1 MLKEE
6 RKKQLVDIINREK
19 AVAIADLG
27 ERVGVSHMTIWRDLG
42 ELATEGAIERI
53 RGGAIARKR
62 EPFPMPG
69 HKPEQNPHAEQK
81 NAIGRY
87 AARHLV
93 NEGDF
98 ITIEAGTT
106 ASSVVPHLQESNI
119 TVLTNGLLT
128 SLQAYQTNTNI
139 TLMCSGGVL
148 IETGAFIGPQAVEF
162 FKSHRVRKAF
172 VGASGLTLEDGF
184 TDPTP
189 LYLPLKKAM
198 MENADQVIL
207 LLDSSK
213 LGTRSL
219 LQVASLDEVD
229 ILVTDSGASAD
240 LLSALREQGIETHIA
255 DHLE

>member
-6 RKKQLVDIINREK
+6 RKKQLVDIISREK
-19 AVAIADLG
+19 AVAVADLG
-27 ERVGVSHMTIWRDLG
+27 ERMGVSHMTIWRDLG
-42 ELATEGAIERI
+42 ELAAEGTIERI
-53 RGGAIARKR
+53 RGGAIARR
-62 EPFPMPG
+62 GEPFHMLG
-69 HKPEQNPHAEQK
+69 RKSEHDLRAEQK

-87 AARHLV
+87 AASQLV
-93 NEGDF
+93 KEGDF

-106 ASSVVPHLQESNI
+106 ASSVVPHLQASNV

-128 SLQAYQTNTNI
+128 SLQAYQTNTGI
-139 TLMCSGGVL
+139 SLMCSGGVL

-172 VGASGLTLEDGF
+172 VGANGLTLEDGF

-213 LGTRSL
+213 LGARSL
-219 LQVASLDEVD
+219 LQVASLEEVN
-229 ILVTDSGASAD
+229 ILVTDSGAPAD
-240 LLSALREQGIETHIA
+240 LLSALRERGIETHIA
-255 DHLE
+255 DCLE